1 MSWRRS
7 STPKTVS
14 NLQMIEALCL
24 LCEEQA
30 RVMRAA
36 FLRLGEL
43 GDTSLSDELAS
54 ADEKYRAIIGC
65 DEVPDEFDR
74 EEEEDDG

>member
-1 MSWRRS
+1 M
-7 STPKTVS
+7 S
-14 NLQMIEALCL
+14 NLQLIAALCT

-43 GDTSLSDELAS
+43 GDTSLKDEIAA
-54 ADEKYRAIIGC
+54 ADARYREIIGG
-65 DEVPDEFDR
+65 DETPNEFYR
-74 EEEEDDG
+74 EGGAET

>member
-1 MSWRRS
+1 MA
-7 STPKTVS
+7 S
-14 NLQMIEALCL
+14 NLQMIEALCT

-43 GDTSLSDELAS
+43 GDTSLSDELA
-54 ADEKYRAIIGC
+54 AAEEKYRAIIGC

-74 EEEEDDG
+74 EEKDRNGNIETGG